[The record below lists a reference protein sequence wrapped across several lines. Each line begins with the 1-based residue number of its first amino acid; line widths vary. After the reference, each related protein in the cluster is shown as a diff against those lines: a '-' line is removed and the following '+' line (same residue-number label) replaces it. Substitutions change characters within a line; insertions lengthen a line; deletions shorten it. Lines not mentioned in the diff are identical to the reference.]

1 MMRKKKP
8 SKKEKLYNLI
18 VLQIISRDQDP
29 GKFIYDLRER
39 FILDALLLKLGGLSM
54 VFFPQTEFIEK
65 ILSYP
70 AKIRKEV
77 FRELSETF
85 PYKPDEKKD

>member
-1 MMRKKKP
+1 MMRKKKQ

-18 VLQIISRDQDP
+18 VLQIISQEQDA
-29 GKFIYDLRER
+29 GKFIYELRER
-39 FILDALLLKLGGLSM
+39 FVLDALLTKIGSLSM

-65 ILSYP
+65 ILSFP

-85 PYKPDEKKD
+85 PYKPKNE